1 MKFTKVLL
9 STALMSLFGT
19 GAYAQSQSGVQTEN
33 NALIPKSVTQLLQSG
48 KNENYLNNIVKCNEQ
63 TAECKVKFFTNFE
76 SGSLDSVSLKS
87 TAYVAPQMQPGFEM
101 LNFDLFSRFDPTNP
115 ADPKLQPSAR
125 WYHFLMTGVNNKE
138 IILNMHNSDTR
149 RPFYS
154 YDGKEYLRFSTQE
167 CSIPNQIRKKYESDS
182 VYIAYFTPYPES
194 LLHSRIEEWSKR
206 NCVEVSSIGT
216 SEHGRVMPL
225 LTITNKEKA
234 NKDKKVVYIH
244 GRIHTSETPGT
255 WHLEQMI
262 ETISG
267 ESKYAQDLRDNII
280 FYILPFTNPDGVQEG
295 MSRSN
300 ANGINLEVNYNSPDS
315 VTAKEVKNILGF
327 LKGITAE
334 RPVDLVLN
342 MHSQSLNQVT
352 YWVHS
357 AESTS
362 DEYYRNLLLLCNLT
376 INDNPYFRKDDLK
389 FSKHASRYV
398 EGWFY
403 DNTQG
408 RTIAITFETP
418 YTFYNNKPE
427 GEWVSLENLRAQA
440 MNNVY
445 AIGDYFEIPSTER
458 IIIQDK
464 SGKGFSKAKDKSHV
478 YFGKSYLRA
487 KKSGATAKYIVK
499 NLPAGEYDVYK
510 WNAGATEKVS
520 PEGINEWIKLGSH
533 SQATTGKFIY
543 TYYATGKGDVA
554 DNIMLIKR

>member
-1 MKFTKVLL
+1 MKFKRVLL
-9 STALMSLFGT
+9 STALMTILST
-19 GAYAQSQSGVQTEN
+19 GAFAQNNTETY
-33 NALIPKSVTQLLQSG
+33 K
-48 KNENYLNNIVKCNEQ
+48 NNIVKSDANTEECNI
-63 TAECKVKFFTNFE
+63 KFFTNFE
-76 SGSLDSVSLKS
+76 SGSLDSVSLKDM
-87 TAYVAPQMQPGFEM
+87 AYVSAQMQPGHEM
-101 LNFDLFSRFDPTNP
+101 YSFDVYSRFDPSNP

-125 WYHFLMTGVNNKE
+125 WYFFLMTGVNNKE

-154 YDGKEYLRFSTQE
+154 YNGKDYMRFSTQE

-194 LLHSRIEEWSKR
+194 LLLSRIAEWSKR
-206 NCVEVSSIGT
+206 SCVEVSSIGT

-225 LTITNKEKA
+225 LTITNREKE

-255 WHLEQMI
+255 WHLDQMI
-262 ETISG
+262 EIISG
-267 ESKYAQDLRDNII
+267 ESKYASDLRDNIL

-300 ANGINLEVNYNSPDS
+300 AHGINLEVNYNSPDS

-327 LKGITAE
+327 LKKIRAE
-334 RPVDLVLN
+334 KPVDLVLN
-342 MHSQSLNQVT
+342 MHSQSLDQVT

-362 DEYYRNLLLLCNLT
+362 DEYYKNLLLLCNLT

-408 RTIAITFETP
+408 RTLAITFETP

-440 MNNVY
+440 INNVY
-445 AIGDYFEIPSTER
+445 AIGDYLEVPSTER
-458 IIIQDK
+458 IIVQEK
-464 SGKGFSKAKDKSHV
+464 GGKGFTKAKDKKHV

-487 KKSGATAKYIVK
+487 KKNGATAKYRVK
-499 NLPAGEYDVYK
+499 ELPAGKYDLYK

-520 PEGINEWIKLGSH
+520 PDGINEWIKLGVH
-533 SQATTGKFIY
+533 EQAENGKFTY
-543 TYYATGKGDVA
+543 TYFATGKGDVA
-554 DNIMLIKR
+554 DNIMFVKRK